1 MKSTNILENNF
12 RDQIQKNL
20 REQEAIEWMGKPK
33 PKFTISL
40 LEMDGH
46 HDVLTGPTSILGFI
60 VGGMLIPAYFF
71 YIDNNWIALA
81 ATIIIELLIIVLP
94 DIIKN
99 KRKKHTK
106 YAFTNN
112 RVFFQLWKWG
122 KTSIHHIDLADVGQI
137 SYEVNKDKAGV
148 IHFLPRK
155 SFDFFT
161 HDFISGKKRFY
172 PTFELVPEVIELQK
186 KLEILRKDRLRR
198 KIVGNK
204 I

>member
-1 MKSTNILENNF
+1 MKSTNILDKNF

-20 REQEAIEWMGKPK
+20 REKEAIEWTGKPK

-81 ATIIIELLIIVLP
+81 ATIIIELLIIFLP

-99 KRKKHTK
+99 
-106 YAFTNN
+106 
-112 RVFFQLWKWG
+112 L
-122 KTSIHHIDLADVGQI
+122 SLIHI
-137 SYEVNKDKAGV
+137 
-148 IHFLPRK
+148 
-155 SFDFFT
+155 
-161 HDFISGKKRFY
+161 
-172 PTFELVPEVIELQK
+172 
-186 KLEILRKDRLRR
+186 
-198 KIVGNK
+198 
-204 I
+204 